1 MTDDNIELESN
12 EIVDNS
18 KIKEVAKAGK
28 RSAKSI
34 QEKQEK
40 IVKETR
46 KSDKK
51 SIELSDKKI
60 IKKKPTRSL
69 LERKGKKYRQSAKL
83 IDRTKMY
90 DLTQAIE
97 LVKKTSSTKFD
108 ASVEA
113 HIKLNVDPKHAD
125 QNIRDTLILP
135 AGNGKNI
142 IVAVLTEDETDAKK
156 SGADLY
162 SNEKIINNLEKGVTD
177 FDILITTPSYMSKLS
192 KYARILGP
200 RGLMPNPKSG
210 TVTTNIQQA
219 ITEAKT
225 GKVEYRVDSYGIIHL
240 LVGKCSFADKDL
252 FDNINTVFNSIK
264 NNKPQS
270 VKSNYIQTIYLTSSM
285 GPSVKIDSSSLA

>member
-1 MTDDNIELESN
+1 MSDDIKKTEVMKTVDEK
-12 EIVDNS
+12 IVKD
-18 KIKEVAKAGK
+18 VAKSGK

-40 IVKETR
+40 IVKEAR
-46 KSDKK
+46 KTDKK
-51 SIELSDKKI
+51 LVEADKNV

-69 LERKGKKYRQSAKL
+69 VERKGKKYRESAKL
-83 IDRTKMY
+83 IDNTKMY
-90 DLTQAIE
+90 DLDQAIA
-97 LVKKTSSTKFD
+97 LAKKTSTTKFD
-108 ASVEA
+108 SSVEI

-135 AGNGKNI
+135 AGNGKKI
-142 IVAVLTEDETDAKK
+142 TIAVLTDDEAEAKK
-156 SGADLY
+156 SGANEY
-162 SNEKIINNLEKGVTD
+162 SNEKIIANLEKGITN
-177 FDILITTPSYMSKLS
+177 FDILITTPSYMPMLS

-210 TVTTNIQQA
+210 TVTTNINQA

-240 LVGKCSFADKDL
+240 LVGKCSFNDKDL
-252 FDNINTVFNSIK
+252 SENITAVFNSIK

-270 VKSNYIQTIYLTSSM
+270 VKSNYVQTIHLTTSM
-285 GPSVKIDSSSLA
+285 GPSIKIDANSLV